1 MRVPRDE
8 RERTLVF
15 AEIALGQIKALSEP
29 ASPRNF
35 EIWYHYATGYNPSL
49 NKSINETLAKNGT
62 LSEAD
67 IENIYATYIAPDR
80 VSERIDSV
88 GARVLDEIKQVLDMI
103 DVAAGSATSYSES
116 LTEASNRLEHAK
128 DGEGLRGVI
137 EALVQGAKQMELNNK
152 KLEARLSASRQEI
165 EQLQQNLE
173 VVRSESL
180 TDPLTTLSNRKFF
193 DQELDK
199 AVAAARK
206 KNEPL
211 ALLMSDVDHFK
222 SFNDKYGH
230 LTGDQVL
237 RLVAISMKQNVKGQD
252 IAARYGGEEFAVALP
267 NTNLESAATVAE
279 HIRSAVMTKEL
290 MKRSSGERLGRITI
304 SIGVALLRPDDT
316 AQSLIERADA
326 CLYGAKRNG
335 RNRVVSEL
343 DVAADLTAPR
353 RTDGAGAR
361 GLAASPLSQS
371 KRRAPGER
379 GTLANVLPIICTM
392 PTAVRQ

>member
-80 VSERIDSV
+80 VSERINSV
-88 GARVLDEIKQVLDMI
+88 GTRVLDEIKQVLDMI

-116 LTEASNRLEHAK
+116 LADASNKLEHAK
-128 DGEGLRGVI
+128 DGEGLRGVL

-211 ALLMSDVDHFK
+211 TLLMSDVDHFK

-252 IAARYGGEEFAVALP
+252 IVARYGGEEFAVALP
-267 NTNLESAATVAE
+267 NTNLESAVTVAE

-335 RNRVVSEL
+335 RNRVVRES
-343 DVAADLTAPR
+343 DVAADSKTPAAP
-353 RTDGAGAR
+353 AAQAR
-361 GLAASPLSQS
+361 IA
-371 KRRAPGER
+371 
-379 GTLANVLPIICTM
+379 
-392 PTAVRQ
+392 